1 MTISFPSLCT
11 FSYTLLAFSRLHA
24 SRNLLVHARQ
34 HFPLFFFL
42 ITVTSSFPHRGQRF
56 IFARNQN
63 SWIAICAVKTLVFV
77 ICITFSPCRKTKIVL
92 IVSIFNFFFHL
103 SPSILMR
110 IKKKKSYEKS
120 NCRAPSLF
128 LILDH
133 EGGISYSH
141 DHDENSTLDFT
152 SILRSWSLRVFHSFS
167 AIILKLVSPLLGR
180 PQCCV
185 GGSNHQHVK
194 STLISFNLSFV
205 GFLFIFLPFPT
216 TLLSKRG
223 REHYDDKLRGGLDL
237 RRVEFGIGEDAWVG
251 SRSIAW
257 GTGEGRGHERLLR
270 VADAE
275 RK

>member
-1 MTISFPSLCT
+1 MTIFFPSLCT

-120 NCRAPSLF
+120 LPCAESFPYPWPRRWNLLQPWPWWKFDAWFHFNLAELKSSRVSFLF
-128 LILDH
+128 SNH
-133 EGGISYSH
+133 PQISESIVGPATMLRGWL
-141 DHDENSTLDFT
+141 ESSTCKIDINFLQFIVCWFFIHF
-152 SILRSWSLRVFHSFS
+152 SSFS
-167 AIILKLVSPLLGR
+167 Y
-180 PQCCV
+180 
-185 GGSNHQHVK
+185 N
-194 STLISFNLSFV
+194 
-205 GFLFIFLPFPT
+205 FI
-216 TLLSKRG
+216 
-223 REHYDDKLRGGLDL
+223 
-237 RRVEFGIGEDAWVG
+237 V
-251 SRSIAW
+251 
-257 GTGEGRGHERLLR
+257 
-270 VADAE
+270 
-275 RK
+275 